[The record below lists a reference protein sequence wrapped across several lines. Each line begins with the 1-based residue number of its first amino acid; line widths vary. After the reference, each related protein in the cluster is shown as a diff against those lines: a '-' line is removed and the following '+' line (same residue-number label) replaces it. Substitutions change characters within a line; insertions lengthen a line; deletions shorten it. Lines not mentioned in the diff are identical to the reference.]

1 MEKHV
6 KPDYSN
12 AIRKIQ
18 NEENSTKQMVV
29 TSTSKFQGKNSRGG
43 EKSIN

>member
-18 NEENSTKQMVV
+18 NEENSTKQMAVS
-29 TSTSKFQGKNSRGG
+29 STSKLQGKNNRRG
-43 EKSIN
+43 ENL